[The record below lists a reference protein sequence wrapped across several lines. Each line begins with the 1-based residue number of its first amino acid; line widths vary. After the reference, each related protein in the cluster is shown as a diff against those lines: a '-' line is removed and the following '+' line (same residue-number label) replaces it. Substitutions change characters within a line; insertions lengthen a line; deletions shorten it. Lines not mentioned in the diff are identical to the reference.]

1 MLLTASDVGRQL
13 GISRRAVYDLA
24 YSGRL
29 ICYRV
34 GANDG
39 AMRFAPADVET
50 YLASCRSTGQ
60 RVTSAG
66 ALSST
71 AMLRAAD
78 TDLHDCFRKAGVK
91 LKLTRSTA
99 RKPRASM
106 ALHLASPATSP

>member
-39 AMRFAPADVET
+39 AMRFAPADVES

-60 RVTSAG
+60 KLTSAG

-71 AMLRAAD
+71 ATLRAAD
-78 TDLHDCFRKAGVK
+78 TDLLDCFRKAGVK
-91 LKLTRSTA
+91 PRLTRSTEP
-99 RKPRASM
+99 KPRACT
-106 ALHLASPATSP
+106 ALHLASPATNL